1 MSDVAK
7 KTVEINFG
15 AITLRGER
23 IKQWFF
29 NAFAYTWVDPGNKSY
44 PYIVFSLLIILY
56 VSSMKSDFLLF
67 YSTDTFTH
75 LTLVSD

>member
-29 NAFAYTWVDPGNKSY
+29 NAFAYT
-44 PYIVFSLLIILY
+44 
-56 VSSMKSDFLLF
+56 
-67 YSTDTFTH
+67 
-75 LTLVSD
+75 